1 MELKMSHKN
10 FPYNVSQNYNKI
22 YNFLNNHPEFFLI
35 GFTEYS
41 PNHMFKMRKS
51 IHTGEVIIVDSH
63 LYMKYAQ
70 SVEDFEKICDEQ
82 KLYII
87 EPKEYLK

>member
-1 MELKMSHKN
+1 MKHKN
-10 FPYNVSQNYNKI
+10 FPYKI
-22 YNFLNNHPEFFLI
+22 TKDYKTIYEFLNNHPEFFLI
-35 GFTEYS
+35 GFTEGL

-63 LYMKYAQ
+63 LYMNHAQ

-87 EPKEYLK
+87 EPEKQLK